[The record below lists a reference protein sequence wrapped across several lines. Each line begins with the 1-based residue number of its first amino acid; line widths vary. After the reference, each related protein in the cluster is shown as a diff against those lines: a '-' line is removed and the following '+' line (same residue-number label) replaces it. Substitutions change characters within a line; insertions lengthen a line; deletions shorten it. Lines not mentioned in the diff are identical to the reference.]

1 VSAVVAPSVNSIDMG
16 NRRPVQF
23 VVAFL
28 VAVGFH
34 LRLGIHTISAVT
46 ERRFA
51 DFAGVPYQNP
61 HNRQQWEELWE
72 MEAEP

>member
-1 VSAVVAPSVNSIDMG
+1 MDH
-16 NRRPVQF
+16 RQPVQSMA
-23 VVAFL
+23 AFL

-34 LRLGIHTISAVT
+34 LRLGIQTSGDLM

-51 DFAGVPYQNP
+51 DFAGVPYLNP
-61 HNRQQWEELWE
+61 LRRQQWEELWE